1 MGQMQ
6 RGVPYTKWRWQVR
19 RFILGLFLAALMVPA
34 SSQAQLEPIDLDQGA
49 TGLALALRQ
58 LAAGASYMEVTAH
71 PDDENNGLL
80 VMLNRGRGLRT
91 SLLTVTRGDGGQN
104 EIGPEIL
111 DALGILR
118 SAELMAMHRIDAAEQ
133 YFTRAYEFGYSFSV
147 EETLEKWGQEEIL
160 ADVVKIIRTERPDVV
175 VHLPTTGDGGGQHHQ
190 TSGRLAGLAFEAAA
204 DPNRFPEQLAEGLR
218 TWQPLKMY
226 ERFGGMGFGGGGDA
240 RAGVVRMNTG
250 EYDPVLGRTYA
261 QMGSEARSM
270 HRCQS
275 MSQMRGLP
283 GEAISFWF
291 LEHSVIE
298 TSENETDLFDGV
310 AMGLDRFLDF
320 VRGEEAEAGF
330 FIEGLEE
337 LKGQVNRATQAYNA
351 LEPWQTLPA
360 LREGI
365 TTVRELRGAIA
376 NSALSDDAKY
386 DLEHRLALKE
396 EQFGRAISLAHG
408 VALETVAEAG
418 EVVPG
423 STFDVNFVVANQSP
437 EAIDVSNVEVLAP
450 AGWSVRNQSGSAA
463 GQLGAGERF
472 QGNFSVGVAADASYS
487 RPFWERNYAV
497 DRYDIHDESSLGQP
511 FAPAPVH
518 ARVTF
523 RSGDVDVVVEEPVQ
537 YRYAGE
543 WVGTEKQQRIT
554 VLPALSVN
562 VSPRVVVYPVGA
574 ESREISV
581 DIIYKGT
588 EPAEGSLRLDVPQGW
603 QVSPSEAPL
612 RFERKGEAA
621 VVQFEV
627 VAPAD
632 VEVNE
637 FTVDAVATMD
647 GQEYNE
653 GYQTIDYHHIE
664 KRYIFRS
671 SQATVETLDIQV
683 APVSVGYVM
692 GAGDQV
698 ASAIQQL
705 GLDVTMLDEEAL
717 AEGDL
722 SQYDMIVTGVRAYLN
737 REDLRAYNARL
748 LEYVEQG
755 GTVLVQYN
763 KFEFNDAQWGP
774 YPIEVSRNRITVE
787 EAPMRILDSAHPVFN
802 FPNNVT
808 ESDWN
813 DWIQERGTYFIG
825 EKDDRYV
832 DLLASEDPWPYNA
845 GEKQGI
851 LVETRYGEGRWMYT
865 GLGFYRQLP
874 EGVSDAYKFFANILS
889 LPQAPDRPISE

>member
-1 MGQMQ
+1 M
-6 RGVPYTKWRWQVR
+6 R
-19 RFILGLFLAALMVPA
+19 RTILALFLAALMMP
-34 SSQAQLEPIDLDQGA
+34 SSAEAQLEPIELDQGA
-49 TGLALALRQ
+49 TGLALVLRQ

-91 SLLTVTRGDGGQN
+91 ALLTVTRGDGGQN

-118 SAELMAMHRIDAAEQ
+118 SAELMAMHRIDGAEQ

-147 EETLEKWGQEEIL
+147 EETLEKWGKEEIL

-175 VHLPTTGDGGGQHHQ
+175 THLPTTGEGGGQHHQ
-190 TSGRLAGLAFEAAA
+190 TSARLAREAFEAAA
-204 DPNRFPEQLAEGLR
+204 DPNRFPEQLADGLR
-218 TWQPLKMY
+218 PWQVLKMY
-226 ERFGGMGFGGGGDA
+226 ERFGGMGFGGASEAG
-240 RAGVVRMNTG
+240 AGVVRMNTG
-250 EYDPVLGRTYA
+250 VYDPVLGRTYA
-261 QMGSEARSM
+261 QMGAEARSM

-291 LEHSVIE
+291 LENSVLD
-298 TSENETDLFDGV
+298 SDGTESDIFEGV
-310 AMGLDRFLDF
+310 EMGLDRLLDF
-320 VRGEEAEAGF
+320 VRGEEDAAGF
-330 FIEGLEE
+330 FIEGLAE
-337 LKGQVNRATQAYNA
+337 LKSHVVRATEAYDA
-351 LEPWQTLPA
+351 LEPWQTLPG
-360 LREGI
+360 LRDGI
-365 TTVRELRGAIA
+365 TTVRELRAA
-376 NSALSDDAKY
+376 VAASALSDDAKH

-396 EQFGRAISLAHG
+396 EQFGRALALAHG
-408 VALETVAEAG
+408 VAVETVAEAG

-437 EAIDVSNVEVLAP
+437 EPIGVTGVEVITP
-450 AGWSVRNQSGSAA
+450 AGWSVQNESGSAV
-463 GQLGAGERF
+463 GQLGAGERV
-472 QGNFSVGVAADASYS
+472 QSNFAVRVADDADYS
-487 RPFWERNYAV
+487 RPFWERNYEV
-497 DRYDIHDESSLGQP
+497 DRYDIHDESSLGLP

-518 ARVTF
+518 ARLTF

-554 VLPALSVN
+554 VLPTLSVN

-581 DIIYKGT
+581 EIIYKGD
-588 EPAEGSLRLDVPQGW
+588 EPAEGSLRLDVPAGW
-603 QVSPSEAPL
+603 NVTPAQAPL
-612 RFERKGEAA
+612 RFARKGEAA

-627 VAPAD
+627 AAPAD

-637 FTVDAVATMD
+637 FTVDAVATMN
-647 GQEYNE
+647 GQEYAE

-671 SQATVETLDIQV
+671 SRATVETLDIRV

-692 GAGDQV
+692 GAGDDV
-698 ASAIQQL
+698 PSAIQQL

-722 SQYDMIVTGVRAYLN
+722 SQYDIIVTGVRAYLT
-737 REDLRAYNARL
+737 RQDLRAYNQRL
-748 LEYVEQG
+748 IDYVEQG

-774 YPIEVSRNRITVE
+774 YPIEVGRDRVTVE
-787 EAPMRILDSAHPVFN
+787 EAPMRILDPTHPVFTY
-802 FPNNVT
+802 PNTVT
-808 ESDWN
+808 ENDWN

-825 EKDDRYV
+825 EMDDRYV
-832 DLLASEDPWPYNA
+832 DLLASEDPWEYNA
-845 GEKQGI
+845 GEKRGI
-851 LVETRYGEGRWMYT
+851 LVETRHGEGRWMYT
-865 GLGFYRQLP
+865 GLGFFRQLP

-889 LPQAPDRPISE
+889 LPQAQNRPISQ